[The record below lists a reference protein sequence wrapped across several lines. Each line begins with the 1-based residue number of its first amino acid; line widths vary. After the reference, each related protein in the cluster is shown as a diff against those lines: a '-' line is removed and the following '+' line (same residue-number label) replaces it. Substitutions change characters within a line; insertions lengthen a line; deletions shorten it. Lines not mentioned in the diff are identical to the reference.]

1 MGRLVPLP
9 GYTAGMRHEGD
20 VRIKL
25 SRAELSAAREAIE
38 LTPNFEG
45 RVDVRD
51 RLRGAMR
58 ARSHSVALEREVA
71 ERFVRRLVAVDL
83 PTALLRTKLLLAIQ
97 DADRQVPEQQP
108 GAEHPAR
115 AA

>member
-1 MGRLVPLP
+1 
-9 GYTAGMRHEGD
+9 MRHEGD

-25 SRAELSAAREAIE
+25 SRTELNVMREAVD

-45 RVDVRD
+45 RVVVRD
-51 RLRGAMR
+51 TLRGAVR
-58 ARSHSVALEREVA
+58 ARSDGIVLEREVA

-83 PTALLRTKLLLAIQ
+83 PTLLVRTKLVFALQ
-97 DADRQVPEQQP
+97 DADRQVPEQRP
-108 GAEHPAR
+108 AAEPPAR

>member
-1 MGRLVPLP
+1 
-9 GYTAGMRHEGD
+9 MRHEGD

-25 SRAELSAAREAIE
+25 SRTELNVMREAMD

-51 RLRGAMR
+51 TLRAAVR
-58 ARSHSVALEREVA
+58 ARSNGIALEREVA

-83 PTALLRTKLLLAIQ
+83 PTLLVRTKLVFAIQ
-97 DADRQVPEQQP
+97 DADRQVPEQRP
-108 GAEHPAR
+108 AAEHPAR

>member
-1 MGRLVPLP
+1 VEL
-9 GYTAGMRHEGD
+9 EGGA
-20 VRIKL
+20 VYIKL
-25 SRAELSAAREAIE
+25 SRTELTAAREAIE

-45 RVDVRD
+45 RLEVRD
-51 RLRGAMR
+51 TFRGAMR
-58 ARSHSVALEREVA
+58 ARRHSVTLEREVA

-97 DADRQVPEQQP
+97 DADKQALEQAA
-108 GAEHPAR
+108 AEHDAR

>member
-1 MGRLVPLP
+1 
-9 GYTAGMRHEGD
+9 MRCEGK
-20 VRIKL
+20 VRIRL
-25 SRAELSAAREAIE
+25 SRTELNVMREAVE

-45 RVDVRD
+45 RTVVRD
-51 RLRGAMR
+51 TLRTAVR
-58 ARSHSVALEREVA
+58 KRSNGIALEREVA

-83 PTALLRTKLLLAIQ
+83 PTLLVRTKLVFAIQ

-108 GAEHPAR
+108 DAAR